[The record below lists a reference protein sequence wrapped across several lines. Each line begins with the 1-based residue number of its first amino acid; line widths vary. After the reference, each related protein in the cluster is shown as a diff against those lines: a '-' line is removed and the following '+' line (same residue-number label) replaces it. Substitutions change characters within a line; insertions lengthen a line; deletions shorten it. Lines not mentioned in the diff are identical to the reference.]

1 MTIYPETGKEA
12 LSKLG
17 KKRRNSAQE
26 IARNLEE
33 YKVCETCLSIL
44 YLDNALC
51 PLCAG
56 YRFNAHADQLLLIA
70 ATCALRDLGLTEPV
84 IPRYKPG
91 AVKKP

>member
-1 MTIYPETGKEA
+1 MTTYPESGKEA

-17 KKRRNSAQE
+17 EKRRNSARE
-26 IARNLEE
+26 ICRNLEE

-44 YLDNALC
+44 YQDNAVC

-56 YRFNAHADQLLLIA
+56 YRFNEHADQIMFIA
-70 ATCALRDLGLTEPV
+70 ASCACRDLGLTEPL

-91 AVKKP
+91 AVRKP